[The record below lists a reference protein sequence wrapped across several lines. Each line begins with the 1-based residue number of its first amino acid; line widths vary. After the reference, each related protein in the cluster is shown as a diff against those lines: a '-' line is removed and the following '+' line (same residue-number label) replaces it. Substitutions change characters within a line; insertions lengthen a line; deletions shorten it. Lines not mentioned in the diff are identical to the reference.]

1 VTDLTAQQR
10 ADLDVARVLASAG
23 VPLFLASADASA
35 KTGYRPPPR
44 WEQTVA
50 DPAVVDAWRPGLAL
64 CAVMGHR
71 LDLIDI
77 DPRNGGDPAAIG
89 RLLPLVYASASTPSG
104 GRHLFVAAM
113 GCGSRDNV
121 FPGIDVK
128 SGAPDGTGRGFAF
141 IAPTVR
147 ASVVT
152 GELAPYR
159 WHQQAALRSNG
170 LGLRD
175 GDDTTGAALAGHIRE
190 LRAAG
195 TGMRSTGGPDW
206 WQTFLSA
213 REPQSAPAA
222 ERAIT
227 GKLAEVSGWSA
238 SGGVGFRAVLLRAAL
253 TLGGYVGGGY
263 LDEEIARKRLDAAV
277 SEVWGSPDADDLL
290 WIQQGLDDGAVQPF
304 HVYSEADARE
314 HSELARSIAAQ
325 GEAPPDAENSGGRP
339 DGSGPAW
346 SVFSVLGGEAFDPA
360 QDGSD
365 QGLAKAVAARM
376 YPALRLCFDSGSWI
390 VRERDVWVEHTD
402 DLSDWAVSTVAE
414 LMPLGATPVPKEVGE
429 RTEQHWQA
437 VRRAQFLSSAGSSK
451 VARKLRAI
459 TRMSHPIALRASQLD
474 NNPEVLWAGGV
485 PWDLRASI
493 ETPTPAFWIDPGTP
507 HLRTALVAP
516 DAECPT
522 PRWDAFVAAV
532 WPDLEVRRWALRVL
546 SIALTGYPDAA
557 LPVLYGPERSGKT
570 SLAQMLVT
578 LLGSYAHAA
587 SPKLLSSQDT
597 SHPEMIWDLKGR
609 RLSFIDEGPRRGH
622 DATERLKQITGGGSL
637 TGRAMRANSVTFDPS
652 HTLVMTTNDEPHLTD
667 PALRARMRLIPCDAT
682 ERDVRPARLPLLG
695 RGLTTEAPGILAALM
710 TETAA
715 YLDDRDSAG
724 NAAGPESVRGLV
736 ADLAAMQDPVQQW
749 VEDCTVPA
757 EPGTLGR
764 TLHTAFARW
773 HADHP
778 VFRKTVIPS
787 ETSFGKS
794 LTALGYPSRH
804 THFGKLRPLSIVGF
818 SGFPEVRVP
827 SPSAFLGRTGPTT
840 ETVVNDVSGPCTVAD
855 QANSDPVTEQN
866 SRSEPVFDSS
876 SDWLTSSDNNNQS
889 KINTPSIR
897 DIRNTTD
904 AGSHSSP
911 VRPSPPTLSDVASR
925 ASSEKISKA
934 EARLRI
940 KEEARQASI
949 SSASG
954 EVLSLPAVVDR
965 DGNIVPVTTD
975 QAAAIV
981 ATAVTRS
988 GALTVDVETT
998 GFPLGHHDYA
1008 LRSVQLGDA
1017 TAAVVLHPVEHAE
1030 TITAL
1035 LAGAPV
1041 LHAHSATADLAPLA
1055 AAGLVDADS
1064 AWQRMHDTVI
1074 PAKLADPASTGS
1086 DPGLKKLAAAVL
1098 GDRSVAPTADAGRAA
1113 LFKAGRWLTDT
1124 KIHTPVERSGWA
1136 QVDPRCATMLRYAA
1150 SDVLDTGALAAVLPR
1165 PDPAIYER
1173 ERLAQRMTA
1182 RVTHA
1187 GIRLDAAHIAEL
1199 TGQHQTGRAAAAA
1212 ALRALGV
1219 DKPGS
1224 DQQIGA
1230 AASQFGA
1237 ELPMTPTGRPSV
1249 AAGVLEPLRGSD
1261 GALGELVGA
1270 VLDYRHHDTALGL
1283 FLEPY
1288 RLLCDRGDGRAR
1300 PTVYTLGT
1308 DTGRMACVRPNLQQ
1322 MSRQGGI
1329 RACLTADPGQLMVGA
1344 DFSGVEIR
1352 VAAALSQDANLLK
1365 MLTDG
1370 RDLHAEIARLVWGP
1384 DATKA
1389 HRYKAKPMVF
1399 QRLYGGSVPG
1409 LAKQAGVTLEVAQA
1423 VVDALD
1429 ALTPQLSAWSSAI
1442 SQAVRRGQTQF
1453 TSYAGRVIHL
1463 PRDRPHAA
1471 PNYCVALDT
1480 PILRSDLRHVP
1491 ASEIRPG
1498 DRLVAFDEHTAETG
1512 RPVNYRRM
1520 RTATAEAVSIV
1531 RKHSVVVRAGDGK
1544 ATTCSADHLWLVRP
1558 LKQPSHGVPR
1568 TRWVRA
1574 DELRPGDS
1582 LLSLGTWTESGSR
1595 TGGYLAGLY
1604 DGEGSMQLR
1613 GESGGATGL
1622 SFSQLPGRVMDEFC
1636 AEMDAAGLRF
1646 SYYTRSPN
1654 STSPTDTVRVCGVRN
1669 LMRVLGTLQPR
1680 RFQSR
1685 FESVYD
1691 GAAITAGLTESVAV
1705 LSVEDVGEV
1714 DLVSIQ
1720 TSTRTLVAN
1729 GYLSHNCIQGSAREL
1744 LVDALVKWRDTRWG
1758 SCVLL
1763 PVHDELDVFVPAEDA
1778 DAATAEL
1785 VACMQAELFG
1795 VRIEAA
1801 PAAPSFA
1808 WADSA

>member
-1 VTDLTAQQR
+1 MTAAPELTDEQR
-10 ADLDVARVLASAG
+10 ADLNVARELAAAG
-23 VPLFLASADASA
+23 VPLFIAQPDANA

-44 WEQTVA
+44 WEQTRA

-64 CAVMGHR
+64 CAVMGHV

-77 DPRNGGDPAAIG
+77 DPRNGGDPAAL
-89 RLLPLVYASASTPSG
+89 RVLLPRVYASAATPSG
-104 GRHLFVAAM
+104 GRHLFVAAL

-152 GELAPYR
+152 GELSPYR
-159 WHQQAALRSNG
+159 WTSASVDQVFG
-170 LGLRD
+170 CRD
-175 GDDTTGAALAGHIRE
+175 DSSGAALAGHIRE

-195 TGMRSTGGPDW
+195 TGMRSVGGPDW
-206 WQTFLSA
+206 WQSFLSA

-227 GKLAEVSGWSA
+227 GKLAEVSTWSA

-253 TLGGYVGGGY
+253 TLGGYIGGGY
-263 LDEEIARKRLDAAV
+263 LDEEIARKRLEAAV

-304 HVYSEADARE
+304 HVYTEADARE
-314 HSELARSIAAQ
+314 HSDVARSIAGQ
-325 GEAPPDAENSGGRP
+325 SELPPGASGAA
-339 DGSGPAW
+339 SGPGDPGGPAAPVARW
-346 SVFSVLGGEAFDPA
+346 SVYSVLGAEPFDPA

-376 YPALRLCFDSGSWI
+376 YPALRLCVDSGTWLR
-390 VRERDVWVEHTD
+390 REQHAWTECAD
-402 DLSDWAVSTVAE
+402 DLSDWAVSTMAE
-414 LMPLGATPVPKEVGE
+414 LMPLGATPVPKDLGE

-437 VRRAQFLSSAGSSK
+437 VRRAQFLSSAGAGK

-459 TRMSHPIALRASQLD
+459 TRVDHPVTLRSSQLD

-485 PWDLRASI
+485 PWDLRESADR
-493 ETPTPAFWIDPGTP
+493 PAPAQWIDPGTP
-507 HLRTALVAP
+507 HLRSALVAP
-516 DAECPT
+516 DAGCPT
-522 PRWDAFVAAV
+522 PRWDAFIAAV
-532 WPDLEVRRWALRVL
+532 WPDVDVRGWALRVL

-570 SLAQMLVT
+570 SLVQMLVT

-622 DATERLKQITGGGSL
+622 DATERLKQITGGGML
-637 TGRAMRANSVTFDPS
+637 TGRAMRANSVTFEPS

-682 ERDVRPARLPLLG
+682 ESDVRPARIALLG
-695 RGLTTEAPGILAALM
+695 RGLTAEAPGILAALM
-710 TETAA
+710 AETAA
-715 YLDDRDSAG
+715 YLDDRDTAGNSAG
-724 NAAGPESVRGLV
+724 PASIRMLV
-736 ADLAAMQDPVQQW
+736 DDLAAMQDPVRQW

-773 HADHP
+773 CTDHP

-794 LTALGYPSRH
+794 LTKLGYPARH
-804 THFGKLRPLSIVGF
+804 TVSGNVRPLSILGF
-818 SGFPEVRVP
+818 ENASWVRPP

-840 ETVVNDVSGPCTVAD
+840 ETVVNAVDSSCTV
-855 QANSDPVTEQN
+855 SDETKPAPVTEQN

-876 SDWLTSSDNNNQS
+876 FEGLNSLDKDNQS
-889 KINTPSIR
+889 NKKIHTIR
-897 DIRNTTD
+897 DIQKNREPGTHPS
-904 AGSHSSP
+904 GVSP
-911 VRPSPPTLSDVASR
+911 SGPTLSDVALR
-925 ASSEKISKA
+925 ASSAKISKA
-934 EARLRI
+934 EARLQL
-940 KEEARQASI
+940 KAEVRQASI
-949 SSASG
+949 SAAAG

-965 DGNIVPVTTD
+965 DGNIVPLTIE
-975 QAAAIV
+975 QASTVVRSAV
-981 ATAVTRS
+981 ARS

-998 GFPLGHHDYA
+998 GYPVGHADYV

-1017 TAAVVLHPVEHAE
+1017 TAAVVLHPVEHADM
-1030 TITAL
+1030 IRQL
-1035 LAGAPV
+1035 LGEAPA
-1041 LHAHSATADLAPLA
+1041 LHAHSATADLVPLEH
-1055 AAGLVDADS
+1055 AGLIDADA
-1064 AWQRMHDTVI
+1064 AWDRMHDTVI
-1074 PAKLADPASTGS
+1074 SAKLADPASTGS
-1086 DPGLKKLAAAVL
+1086 DPGLKQLSAAVL
-1098 GDRSVAPTADAGRAA
+1098 GERSVAPAANAGRDA
-1113 LFKAGRWLTDT
+1113 LFNAGRWLKDT
-1124 KIHTPVERSGWA
+1124 KIDTPVERSGWA
-1136 QVDPRCATMLRYAA
+1136 QVDTRCATMLRYAA

-1165 PDPAIYER
+1165 PAPAIYDR

-1182 RVTHA
+1182 RVAHA
-1187 GIRLDAAHIAEL
+1187 GIRLDAQHIGEL
-1199 TGQHQTGRAAAAA
+1199 TAQHLAGRTAAAA

-1224 DQQIGA
+1224 DQQLGTRASELGA
-1230 AASQFGA
+1230 A
-1237 ELPMTPTGRPSV
+1237 LPTTPTGRPSV
-1249 AAGVLEPLRGSD
+1249 AAGVLEPLRGCE
-1261 GALGELVGA
+1261 GVLGELVGA

-1329 RACLTADPGQLMVGA
+1329 RACLTADPGQLMIGA

-1352 VAAALSQDANLLK
+1352 VAAALSQDANLLQ
-1365 MLTDG
+1365 MLRDG

-1409 LAKQAGVTLEVAQA
+1409 LARQAGVTLEVAQA

-1429 ALTPQLSAWSSAI
+1429 ALTPQLSAWSHSI
-1442 SQAVRRGQTQF
+1442 SQAVRGGQTQF

-1471 PNYCVALDT
+1471 PNY
-1480 PILRSDLRHVP
+1480 
-1491 ASEIRPG
+1491 
-1498 DRLVAFDEHTAETG
+1498 
-1512 RPVNYRRM
+1512 
-1520 RTATAEAVSIV
+1520 
-1531 RKHSVVVRAGDGK
+1531 
-1544 ATTCSADHLWLVRP
+1544 
-1558 LKQPSHGVPR
+1558 
-1568 TRWVRA
+1568 
-1574 DELRPGDS
+1574 
-1582 LLSLGTWTESGSR
+1582 
-1595 TGGYLAGLY
+1595 
-1604 DGEGSMQLR
+1604 
-1613 GESGGATGL
+1613 
-1622 SFSQLPGRVMDEFC
+1622 
-1636 AEMDAAGLRF
+1636 
-1646 SYYTRSPN
+1646 
-1654 STSPTDTVRVCGVRN
+1654 
-1669 LMRVLGTLQPR
+1669 
-1680 RFQSR
+1680 
-1685 FESVYD
+1685 
-1691 GAAITAGLTESVAV
+1691 
-1705 LSVEDVGEV
+1705 
-1714 DLVSIQ
+1714 
-1720 TSTRTLVAN
+1720 
-1729 GYLSHNCIQGSAREL
+1729 CIQGSAREL

-1778 DAATAEL
+1778 EQATAEL
-1785 VACMQAELFG
+1785 VACMRAELFG
-1795 VRIEAA
+1795 VQIEAA

>member
-1 VTDLTAQQR
+1 MTGDLTAQQR
-10 ADLDVARVLASAG
+10 ADLDVAHELAAAG
-23 VPLFLASADASA
+23 VPLFIAQPDANA
-35 KTGYRPPPR
+35 KTGYRPPLR
-44 WEQTVA
+44 WEQTRA
-50 DPAVVDAWRPGLAL
+50 DPAVVDAWRPGMAL
-64 CAVMGHR
+64 CAVMGHT

-77 DPRNGGDPAAIG
+77 DPRNGGDPAAL
-89 RLLPLVYASASTPSG
+89 RELLPRVYLSAATPSG
-104 GRHLFVAAM
+104 GQHLFVASL

-121 FPGIDVK
+121 LPGIDVK

-152 GELAPYR
+152 GELTPYR
-159 WHQQAALRSNG
+159 WASEGVDQVFSC
-170 LGLRD
+170 RD
-175 GDDTTGAALAGHIRE
+175 DISGAALAGHIRE
-190 LRAAG
+190 LRSAG

-206 WQTFLSA
+206 WQSFVSA

-238 SGGVGFRAVLLRAAL
+238 AGGVGFRAVLLRAAL
-253 TLGGYVGGGY
+253 TLGGYIGGGY
-263 LDEEIARKRLDAAV
+263 LDEEIARKRLEAAV

-304 HVYSEADARE
+304 HVYTEQDARE
-314 HSELARSIAAQ
+314 HSDVARSIAGQ
-325 GEAPPDAENSGGRP
+325 SELPPGESSAGDPGEPAAAAPR
-339 DGSGPAW
+339 W
-346 SVFSVLGGEAFDPA
+346 SVYSVLGAEPFDPA

-365 QGLAKAVAARM
+365 QGLAKAVVARI
-376 YPALRLCFDSGSWI
+376 YPVLRLCSDAGTWV
-390 VRERDVWVEHTD
+390 VRERPDVWTECAD
-402 DLSDWAVSTVAE
+402 DLSEWAISTVAE
-414 LMPLGATPVPKEVGE
+414 LMPLGATPVPRDLGE

-451 VARKLRAI
+451 VARKIRAI
-459 TRMSHPIALRASQLD
+459 TRMDHPVTVRSSQLD

-493 ETPTPAFWIDPGTP
+493 DTPTPAFWVDPGTP

-516 DAECPT
+516 DAGCPT
-522 PRWDAFVAAV
+522 PRWDAFIAAV
-532 WPDLEVRRWALRVL
+532 WPDAEVRRWALRVL

-570 SLAQMLVT
+570 SLVQMLVT

-622 DATERLKQITGGGSL
+622 DATERLKQITGGGML
-637 TGRAMRANSVTFDPS
+637 TGRAMRANSVTFEPS

-682 ERDVRPARLPLLG
+682 ESDVRPARIALLG
-695 RGLTTEAPGILAALM
+695 RGLMQEGPGIMAALM
-710 TETAA
+710 AETAA
-715 YLDDRDSAG
+715 YLDDRDTAGNSAG
-724 NAAGPESVRGLV
+724 PASIRGLV
-736 ADLAAMQDPVQQW
+736 ADLAAMQDPVRQW

-773 HADHP
+773 CTDHP

-794 LTALGYPSRH
+794 LTRLGYPSQH
-804 THFGKLRPLSIVGF
+804 SHFGKLRPLSIVGF

-827 SPSAFLGRTGPTT
+827 SPSTFLGRTGPTT
-840 ETVVNDVSGPCTVAD
+840 ETVVNGVSGSWTVAD
-855 QANSDPVTEQN
+855 QINSDPVTEQN
-866 SRSEPVFDSS
+866 SRSGPVFDSS

-889 KINTPSIR
+889 KINTHSIR
-897 DIRNTTD
+897 DIEKQTD
-904 AGSHSSP
+904 AGSHASP
-911 VRPSPPTLSDVASR
+911 VNASRPTLSDVAGR
-925 ASSEKISKA
+925 ATSAKISKA
-934 EARLRI
+934 EARLQL
-940 KEEARQASI
+940 KAEARQSSI
-949 SSASG
+949 SAAAG
-954 EVLSLPAVVDR
+954 EVLPLPAVVDR
-965 DGNIVPVTTD
+965 DGNIVPLTIE
-975 QAAAIV
+975 QASTVVRSAV
-981 ATAVTRS
+981 ARS

-998 GFPLGHHDYA
+998 GYPVGHADYV

-1017 TAAVVLHPVEHAE
+1017 MAAVVLHPVEHAD
-1030 TITAL
+1030 TIRQL
-1035 LAGAPV
+1035 LGEAPA
-1041 LHAHSATADLAPLA
+1041 LHAHSATADLVPLEH
-1055 AAGLVDADS
+1055 AGLIDADA
-1064 AWQRMHDTVI
+1064 AWDRMHDTVI
-1074 PAKLADPASTGS
+1074 SAKLADPASTGS
-1086 DPGLKKLAAAVL
+1086 DPGLKQLSAAVL
-1098 GDRSVAPTADAGRAA
+1098 GERSVAPAANAGRDA
-1113 LFKAGRWLTDT
+1113 LFKAGRWLKDT
-1124 KIHTPVERSGWA
+1124 KIDTPVERSGWA

-1150 SDVLDTGALAAVLPR
+1150 SDVLDTGFLAAVLPR
-1165 PDPAIYER
+1165 PAAAIYER

-1182 RVTHA
+1182 RVAHA
-1187 GIRLDAAHIAEL
+1187 GIRLDAQHIGEL
-1199 TGQHQTGRAAAAA
+1199 TAQHLAGRTAAAA

-1224 DQQIGA
+1224 DQQLGTRASELGA
-1230 AASQFGA
+1230 A
-1237 ELPMTPTGRPSV
+1237 LPTTPTGRPSV
-1249 AAGVLEPLRGSD
+1249 AAGVLEPLRGCE
-1261 GALGELVGA
+1261 GVLGELIGA

-1329 RACLTADPGQLMVGA
+1329 RACLTADPGQLMIGA

-1352 VAAALSQDANLLK
+1352 VAAALSQDANLLQ
-1365 MLTDG
+1365 MLRDG

-1409 LAKQAGVTLEVAQA
+1409 LARQAGVTLEVAQA

-1429 ALTPQLSAWSSAI
+1429 ALTPQLSAWSNSI

-1471 PNYCVALDT
+1471 PNY
-1480 PILRSDLRHVP
+1480 
-1491 ASEIRPG
+1491 
-1498 DRLVAFDEHTAETG
+1498 
-1512 RPVNYRRM
+1512 
-1520 RTATAEAVSIV
+1520 
-1531 RKHSVVVRAGDGK
+1531 
-1544 ATTCSADHLWLVRP
+1544 
-1558 LKQPSHGVPR
+1558 
-1568 TRWVRA
+1568 
-1574 DELRPGDS
+1574 
-1582 LLSLGTWTESGSR
+1582 
-1595 TGGYLAGLY
+1595 
-1604 DGEGSMQLR
+1604 
-1613 GESGGATGL
+1613 
-1622 SFSQLPGRVMDEFC
+1622 
-1636 AEMDAAGLRF
+1636 
-1646 SYYTRSPN
+1646 
-1654 STSPTDTVRVCGVRN
+1654 
-1669 LMRVLGTLQPR
+1669 
-1680 RFQSR
+1680 
-1685 FESVYD
+1685 
-1691 GAAITAGLTESVAV
+1691 
-1705 LSVEDVGEV
+1705 
-1714 DLVSIQ
+1714 
-1720 TSTRTLVAN
+1720 
-1729 GYLSHNCIQGSAREL
+1729 CIQGSAREL

-1763 PVHDELDVFVPAEDA
+1763 PVHDELDVFVPAQDA
-1778 DAATAEL
+1778 EQATAEL
-1785 VACMQAELFG
+1785 VACMRAELFG
-1795 VRIEAA
+1795 VQIEAA